1 VPEYIDEVIQALI
14 EREIPFV
21 RSFLLVGPVTFFMF
35 SLIQILCH
43 ASPLAEVPEG
53 IASNINA
60 SRLGFLAPWVPQ
72 QYILNHPV
80 WSLGSLY
87 EEF

>member
-14 EREIPFV
+14 EREILFIH
-21 RSFLLVGPVTFFMF
+21 SFLLVGLVTFFTF

-43 ASPLAEVPEG
+43 ASPLAKVG

-60 SRLGFLAPWVPQ
+60 PRRGFHAPWVLQ
-72 QYILNHPV
+72 QYIRYGV
-80 WSLGSLY
+80 
-87 EEF
+87 